1 VVNRQGGMFG
11 SETVRVWER
20 ELDKFA
26 DHKGPEERHVM
37 REIRDMW
44 VAKVG
49 WLAGRIRHHAMEE
62 L

>member
-1 VVNRQGGMFG
+1 MFG